1 MYPWARGALL
11 KKPMVSFCA
20 LGKQEAD
27 TEETNPSMARR
38 RLKARMEVGRIID
51 GSCGGMLDGGIAC

>member
-1 MYPWARGALL
+1 
-11 KKPMVSFCA
+11 MVSLCA

-38 RLKARMEVGRIID
+38 RLKARMEVGRMVD